1 MSEVI
6 AMATQPVDTEL
17 RKTGIG
23 AVGDVPWGTHFFMFY
38 ETKEDLLDT
47 LVPYF
52 KAGLET
58 GELCLWLVSD
68 PLTEEEAW
76 NALREAVHGFE
87 RYLADR
93 SIEITGGR
101 RFYFPSNN
109 LDLQRAIRTWAEKT
123 DSALARGYAG
133 LRVSASTAWLERKD
147 WKAFSK
153 YEDEVN
159 HSICNWRMMAL
170 CTYPLAGSTAA
181 EILDVTRTHQF
192 AIARRNKGWEVVE
205 TSELKR
211 AKSEIQRLN
220 DELERRVIERTQQL
234 TAVNEEMRKEMIE
247 RQRAEEA
254 LLEAQ
259 AELARVTRA
268 LGMGELVATIAH
280 EVNQPLTAIV
290 TNGNFCSRHLEGATP
305 NPDELRAAIAEIV
318 NDGARASAVIS
329 RIRGLLM
336 KETPRRTELHINE
349 IIQDV
354 IRLLRH
360 ELTRNRV
367 SLRTDLAPDLPHV
380 LGDRVQLQQV
390 MLNLM
395 MNGID
400 AMSMINDRPRELLIK
415 SATHSDGV
423 LIQVQDSGPGIDP
436 GEADRIFE
444 PFFTDKPEGIGMGL
458 SISRSIVESHGGR
471 LWVVAG
477 ANGALFE
484 FTLPAQD

>member
-1 MSEVI
+1 
-6 AMATQPVDTEL
+6 MATQPGDTEL

-23 AVGDVPWGTHFFMFY
+23 VVGDVPWGTHFLMFY
-38 ETKEDLLDT
+38 ENKKDLLDT

-58 GELCLWLVSD
+58 GELCLWGVSE
-68 PLTEEEAW
+68 PLTEEESR
-76 NALREAVHGFE
+76 NALRKAVPEFD
-87 RYLADR
+87 RYLANG
-93 SIEITGGR
+93 SIEIFDGR
-101 RFYFPSNN
+101 RSYVSGGD
-109 LDLQRAIRTWAEKT
+109 LDLHRAIRTWAEKT

-133 LRVSASTAWLERKD
+133 LRVSAGTAWLEHKD
-147 WKAFSK
+147 WKTFSD
-153 YEDEVN
+153 YEHEVN
-159 HSICNWRMMAL
+159 SSISRWRMTAL
-170 CTYPLAGSTAA
+170 CTYPLARSTAA

-192 AIARRNKGWEVVE
+192 AIARRNGGWEVVE
-205 TSELKR
+205 TSQLQQ

-234 TAVNEEMRKEMIE
+234 TAVNEEMRKQVIE

-259 AELARVTRA
+259 ADLARVARA
-268 LGMGELVATIAH
+268 LNMGELAATIAH

-305 NPDELRAAIAEIV
+305 NPHELRAAIREIV
-318 NDGARASAVIS
+318 NDGTRASAVIS

-336 KETPRRTELHINE
+336 KGTPRRTELEINE
-349 IIQDV
+349 VIQDV
-354 IRLLRH
+354 TRLLRH

-367 SLRTDLAPDLPHV
+367 TVRTDLAPDLPRV
-380 LGDRVQLQQV
+380 LGERVQLQQV
-390 MLNLM
+390 MLNLI
-395 MNGID
+395 MNSID
-400 AMSMINDRPRELLIK
+400 AMSMITDRPRDLLIK
-415 SATHSDGV
+415 SAKHSDGV

-436 GEADRIFE
+436 AQADRIFE

-471 LWVVAG
+471 LWAVAG
-477 ANGALFE
+477 AKGALFE

>member
-1 MSEVI
+1 
-6 AMATQPVDTEL
+6 MATQPVDTQL

-23 AVGDVPWGTHFFMFY
+23 VVGDVPWGTHFFMFY

-52 KAGLET
+52 KAGLEA
-58 GELCLWLVSD
+58 GELCLWAVSE
-68 PLTEEEAW
+68 PLTEEEART
-76 NALREAVHGFE
+76 AMRKAVPEFD

-93 SIEITGGR
+93 SIEIVRGKQCYYPGGV
-101 RFYFPSNN
+101 
-109 LDLQRAIRTWAEKT
+109 LDLQRALRTWAEKA
-123 DSALARGYAG
+123 DSALTRGYAG
-133 LRVSASTAWLERKD
+133 LRISASTAWLERKD
-147 WKAFSK
+147 WQAFCD
-153 YEDEVN
+153 YENEVN
-159 HSICNWRMMAL
+159 HSINNWRMTAL

-192 AIARRNKGWEVVE
+192 AIARRNNGWEMVE
-205 TSELKR
+205 TSELKH

-220 DELERRVIERTQQL
+220 NELERRVIERTQQL
-234 TAVNEEMRKEMIE
+234 TTVNEEMRKEMIE

-290 TNGNFCSRHLEGATP
+290 TNGNFCSRRLEGATP
-305 NPDELRAAIAEIV
+305 NLHELRAAITEIV
-318 NDGARASAVIS
+318 NDGARASAIIS
-329 RIRGLLM
+329 RIRALLM
-336 KETPRRTELHINE
+336 KGVPDRTKLDINQV
-349 IIQDV
+349 IQAV
-354 IRLLRH
+354 ARLLRH
-360 ELTRNRV
+360 ELTRSRV
-367 SLRTDLAPDLPHV
+367 SLRTDLAPDLPYV

-390 MLNLM
+390 MLNLI

-400 AMSMINDRPRELLIK
+400 AMNMITDRPRELLIK
-415 SATHSDGV
+415 SAKHSEGV
-423 LIQVQDSGPGIDP
+423 LIQVQDSGAGIDP
-436 GEADRIFE
+436 GQADRIFE
-444 PFFTDKPEGIGMGL
+444 PFFTDKPEGVGMGL

-471 LWVVAG
+471 LWAVPG
-477 ANGALFE
+477 ASGALFE